1 MLYKKFLIAGLNLLV
16 TIGMYAA
23 ESSGVIVGIE
33 LPVVAPYQ
41 GSACNLYSGTD
52 SESSYVKMYS
62 DRTFGSACIKDE
74 MARFRPETYTV
85 NGLQPGSTPN
95 YRDWFNREF
104 FLPYA
109 CGASIFAAASAY
121 MHGYFK
127 TEWRYIA
134 GLAGVSLLGGSLC
147 AAYRRH
153 VLMGRLE
160 SQRQADSQARLAESR
175 SLTGIDDDPTKFVT
189 AHYYLWSGCNSYP
202 GYMSQCHPGISD
214 EKEMY
219 PTQEQCDELSK
230 YILRQYI
237 PARRGVLGNAAL
249 EGREARERVLIG
261 NRVGKRTAAT
271 LGTLCTIGGLAAH
284 IKKS

>member
-1 MLYKKFLIAGLNLLV
+1 MLYKKFLIVGLNLLAV
-16 TIGMYAA
+16 AGMHAA
-23 ESSGVIVGIE
+23 ESSGVIVGIG

-41 GSACNLYSGTD
+41 GSACNLYNGTE
-52 SESSYVKMYS
+52 SESSCVKIYS
-62 DRTFGSACIKDE
+62 GRTFGSACIKDE

-85 NGLQPGSTPN
+85 NGLQPVSTPN

-104 FLPYA
+104 FLPYV
-109 CGASIFAAASAY
+109 CGAGIFGAASAY
-121 MHGYFK
+121 MHAYFK

-134 GLAGVSLLGGSLC
+134 GLAGASLLGGSLC

-160 SQRQADSQARLAESR
+160 SQRQADGRARLAESR

-189 AHYYLWSGCNSYP
+189 AHYYLWSGCNSYS
-202 GYMSQCHPGISD
+202 GYMSQCHPDMSD
-214 EKEMY
+214 EEEMY

-249 EGREARERVLIG
+249 EGHEARERVLIG
-261 NRVGKRTAAT
+261 NRVGMRTAAI
-271 LGTLCTIGGLAAH
+271 LGTLCTIAALAVH
-284 IKKS
+284 SKKS